1 MLAVSLIVLLGGSLL
16 APDSVQ
22 TWADT
27 QPEGWRRTIATAWS
41 EPVGR
46 LSRSLSLDRPR
57 QIAADA
63 LDTSPTPTT
72 LPPAV
77 RPDRTSTSTSTSTP
91 TTTADLGVSESPTT
105 TAVHATTTADLGVSE
120 SPTTTAVHATT
131 TADVGVSESPT
142 TTAVHAT
149 TTADVGVSES
159 LSSPTMPCRSPG
171 PGRRSS

>member
-46 LSRSLSLDRPR
+46 LSRSLSLDGPR
-57 QIAADA
+57 QMAADA

-91 TTTADLGVSESPTT
+91 TTNADVGVSESP
-105 TAVHATTTADLGVSE
+105 
-120 SPTTTAVHATT
+120 TT

-142 TTAVHAT
+142 TTAAHAT
-149 TTADVGVSES
+149 TV
-159 LSSPTMPCRSPG
+159 RSG
-171 PGRRSS
+171 EGRDRSSRCQ